1 MRLYLGALVVA
12 LWLASNPLAT
22 AFVPSDIEWSPAV
35 TGTLYKGGTLSNGD
49 YMVKAVEFPAGVQ
62 GVKDINGNWVPETD
76 VDPMVYLE
84 VYKNGSLIKEI
95 IVSPQSEHYIDPD
108 YEVKVYGTNF
118 MSKSAKEWVLQYY
131 KPWAT
136 VAIETRA
143 KPKLEVTTK
152 TDKTTYTSY
161 DDLIITAT
169 VTIKNSGKAVAK
181 KVDVNL
187 NTGDLKLR
195 GGSLDQL
202 HQYYNRLEK
211 GASQSFSV
219 ILVVPQLIDQKS
231 YNLSADA
238 KGYDVKDLEY
248 KATTGSA
255 SLTVSPRQNY
265 FTVSKSIKDN
275 IYLKDTAFVKVAVAN
290 GGMYDI
296 SNININDSMNENF
309 KLTSDVAFKWHI
321 PLLKPGE
328 EWSTTYSV
336 QPLDASLSGFAIPAA
351 TAQFTVNNKQYSTSS
366 KTTTV
371 VVNGPKIILNKT
383 VNKPTVNI
391 TEDIIVTVKINNVGN
406 IATNTQV
413 KDSLPDGV
421 SLVSGYTAQGNFTE
435 PNKPWGFSYIVR
447 MDTDGNI
454 TLPAATVTYTDVQ
467 WRGIERAVI
476 SSETPVVNVI
486 DPSKI
491 PPPLPTVATSA
502 GTAVKQ
508 TTQALQTGNAP
519 EPTPTPITP
528 GFDIA
533 IAIPVLI
540 IAAVHYRRR

>member
-1 MRLYLGALVVA
+1 MRLYLGVLVIA
-12 LWLASNPLAT
+12 LWLISFPLAA
-22 AFVPSDIEWSPAV
+22 AFVPNDIEWSPAV
-35 TGTLYKGGTLSNGD
+35 TGTLYKGGELSNGD
-49 YMVKAVEFPAGVQ
+49 YKVKAVEFPGAVQ

-95 IVSPQSEHYIDPD
+95 IVTPQSGSYIDPD

-131 KPWAT
+131 NPWAT

-143 KPKLEVTTK
+143 KPILEVTVT
-152 TDKTTYTSY
+152 TDKTAYTSY
-161 DDLIITAT
+161 DDQIITAT
-169 VTIKNSGKAVAK
+169 VTIKNSGGAVAK
-181 KVDVNL
+181 NVDVNL

-195 GGSLDQL
+195 GGSSDQL
-202 HQYYNRLEK
+202 HQYYYRLEK

-219 ILVVPQLIDQKS
+219 VLVVPQLIDQKS
-231 YNLSADA
+231 YNLKADA

-255 SLTVSPRQNY
+255 SLTVSPKQNY
-265 FTVSKSIKDN
+265 FTVSKSVKDN

-309 KLTSDVAFKWHI
+309 KLTSNVTFQWHI

-328 EWSTTYSV
+328 EWSTTYSI

-351 TAQFTVNNKQYSTSS
+351 TAQFTVNNKQYSASS

-371 VVNGPKIILNKT
+371 VVNGPKVILNKV
-383 VNKPTVNI
+383 VNKATVNI
-391 TEDIIVTVKINNVGN
+391 TEDVTVTITVNNVGN
-406 IATNTQV
+406 IATNAQV

-421 SLVSGYTAQGNFTE
+421 SIVSGYIAQNNFME
-435 PNKPWGFSYIVR
+435 PNKPWGFSYIIR
-447 MDTDGNI
+447 MNTEGKVE
-454 TLPAATVTYTDVQ
+454 LPAATVNYTDVQ
-467 WRGIERAVI
+467 FRGTMRAVK
-476 SSETPVVNVI
+476 SSETPVITVI

-491 PPPLPTVATSA
+491 PPPLPTVANPAGAPTSA
-502 GTAVKQ
+502 QQGTAQVVN
-508 TTQALQTGNAP
+508 TP

-540 IAAVHYRRR
+540 IAAVYRRR

>member
-1 MRLYLGALVVA
+1 M
-12 LWLASNPLAT
+12 
-22 AFVPSDIEWSPAV
+22 
-35 TGTLYKGGTLSNGD
+35 
-49 YMVKAVEFPAGVQ
+49 Q

-84 VYKNGSLIKEI
+84 VYKNGSLLKEI
-95 IVSPQSEHYIDPD
+95 IVTPQSESYIDPD
-108 YEVKVYGTNF
+108 YEVKVYGTTF
-118 MSKSAKEWVLQYY
+118 MSPSAKEWVLQYY
-131 KPWAT
+131 NPWAT

-143 KPKLEVTTK
+143 KPKLEVTVT
-152 TDKTTYTSY
+152 TDKATYTSY
-161 DDLIITAT
+161 DDQIITAT
-169 VTIKNSGKAVAK
+169 VTIKNSGGAVAK
-181 KVDVNL
+181 NVDVNL

-195 GGSLDQL
+195 GGSPDQL
-202 HQYYNRLEK
+202 HQYYYRLEK
-211 GASQSFSV
+211 GTSQSFSV
-219 ILVVPQLIDQKS
+219 VLVVPQLIDQKS
-231 YNLSADA
+231 YNMKADA

-255 SLTVSPRQNY
+255 SLTVSPKQNY
-265 FTVSKSIKDN
+265 FTVSKSLKDN

-309 KLTSDVAFKWHI
+309 KLTSNVTFKWHI

-328 EWSTTYSV
+328 EWSTTYSI

-351 TAQFTVNNKQYSTSS
+351 TAQFTVNNKQYSASS

-371 VVNGPKIILNKT
+371 VVNGPKVILNKT
-383 VNKPTVNI
+383 VNKATVNI
-391 TEDIIVTVKINNVGN
+391 TEDVTVTIKVNNVGN
-406 IATNTQV
+406 IATNAQV

-421 SLVSGYTAQGNFTE
+421 SIVSGYIAQNNFME
-435 PNKPWGFSYIVR
+435 PNKPWGFSYIIR
-447 MDTDGNI
+447 MNTEGKVE
-454 TLPAATVTYTDVQ
+454 LPAATVNYTDVQ
-467 WRGIERAVI
+467 FRGTMRAVK
-476 SSETPVVNVI
+476 SSEMPVITVI

-491 PPPLPTVATSA
+491 PPPLPTVANPAGAPTSA
-502 GTAVKQ
+502 QPGTAQVVN
-508 TTQALQTGNAP
+508 TP

-540 IAAVHYRRR
+540 IAAVYRRR

>member
-12 LWLASNPLAT
+12 LWLASIPLAT
-22 AFVPSDIEWSPAV
+22 AFVPNDIEWSPAV
-35 TGTLYKGGTLSNGD
+35 TGTLYKDGTLSNGD
-49 YMVKAVEFPAGVQ
+49 YKVKAVEFPAGVQ

-95 IVSPQSEHYIDPD
+95 IVTPQGEPYIDPD

-131 KPWAT
+131 NPWAT

-143 KPKLEVTTK
+143 KPKLEFTVT

-161 DDLIITAT
+161 DDQIITAT

-181 KVDVNL
+181 NVDVNL

-202 HQYYNRLEK
+202 HQYYYRLEK
-211 GASQSFSV
+211 EASQSFSV
-219 ILVVPQLIDQKS
+219 VLVVPQLIDQKS

-255 SLTVSPRQNY
+255 SLTVSPKQNY

-275 IYLKDTAFVKVAVAN
+275 IYLKDTAFVKVVVAN

-309 KLTSDVAFKWHI
+309 KLTSDVAFKWYI

-328 EWSTTYSV
+328 EWSTTYSI

-351 TAQFTVNNKQYSTSS
+351 TAQFTVNNKQYSASS

-383 VNKPTVNI
+383 VNKPAVNI
-391 TEDIIVTVKINNVGN
+391 TEDIIVTVKIDNVGN
-406 IATNTQV
+406 IATNAQV

-454 TLPAATVTYTDVQ
+454 TLPAATATYTDVQ

-476 SSETPVVNVI
+476 SSETPVVTVI

-502 GTAVKQ
+502 GTAVMQ
-508 TTQALQTGNAP
+508 TTQAPQTENAP

-528 GFDIA
+528 GFGVVIA
-533 IAIPVLI
+533 ISVFI
-540 IAAVHYRRR
+540 IAAVYHRRR